1 MASRRS
7 NRTGRFLT
15 ILLLV
20 LCVTALISCN
30 EPEQNTYNNQG
41 ATGIKPFWTY
51 DSNAIGG
58 GGKAMINLWGGNL
71 LVQYTDVSFP
81 GRGLPVELRRTY
93 NSQTAYEGYFGR
105 GWTSI
110 LDTHLTIAADKITL
124 MDAYGGTFEFTNP
137 QQDGDDT
144 KYTSPPGRNT
154 IFKKLANGTYTEKKK
169 NGSTYFFNTEGK
181 LTRLQHRNSSNY
193 IQITY
198 GGDGYPISI
207 QEASNRFTTIE
218 YGGNGKK
225 RRITKITDP
234 QGRETQYSYNSDR
247 CLKRSKDPEGAHTD
261 YEYNGNGFL
270 STITN
275 PLGKPSNITYD
286 STARVITFQDPMF
299 TVTYSYGE
307 SSTTISDTND
317 HHLVYTLNQSGNATQ
332 ITDTLNYS
340 TSLQW
345 DAAMNVT
352 SITNAKNQTTTLTYD
367 DRGNVLTSTNS
378 LYSTSYT
385 YDTSN
390 NLLTTKDGMGKT
402 TTCVYTPTTND
413 PDGVLQS
420 VTTPGG
426 RTVTFS
432 YNDYDE
438 PIAVT
443 NARGFTTSYVHDAN
457 GNVTSVTDANG
468 KTSSITYNNVGEALS
483 SKDPLGR
490 TTSFTYFDDGLVNTV
505 TTPGSNGNAATTT
518 YTYFKDGS
526 KKKITDPLG
535 RSTHYTYNDDGQ
547 MLTVKDETGKTTT
560 YTYLK
565 GRLASTA
572 DPSGFTTTMSYDAN
586 DRLISSSSPI
596 TSESM
601 SYDPLGAVT
610 QKTTSLGVINYQY
623 DELNR
628 LTNVSRP
635 NKTAGFA
642 YDNSNNRVSASV
654 VDTGGSS
661 ALSNLEVVYYYDD
674 DNRLTDKVTTLD
686 GTQMESSTCQYDENN
701 NLTHMAKTIQR
712 GLPPTPAGLLGQSF
726 DFSYSYSYDSLDR
739 QTGVTNSNG
748 DTFTAEYDDAGNM
761 LSVSYPDSTSSVRTF
776 DAENRIANVSNDHP
790 NPLNDPPYVSY
801 TYRYDNNGNCTSFKK
816 DPNNSLGFL
825 KYEYDK
831 LNRLTYDE
839 SEQMRFVYDDAGN
852 KIRDRLLSSN
862 RNIVYTYNNAHQVV
876 KRTPGT
882 GLQMPTYNFEYDV
895 NGNQSRKYSPDTP
908 SIPNIVNAFDAI
920 NRLRSVKSYQ
930 NPGSRGA
937 AVAKAQGPDEMLY
950 SEESFSY
957 DGDDELFFS
966 EKKTYTSPPA
976 TSDYNFNNV
985 YHGYEFGALLYKNFT
1000 SGTYTDGALDETTLV
1015 HSVEYYTYLN
1025 GLKVGVSA
1033 LAGDN
1038 TRSRVS
1044 VIIPSFCKS
1053 TFFLYDGMGNV
1064 VQTSN
1069 RAGDIPY
1076 CMYKYSAYGACER
1089 YEGQEGYRSS
1099 YKGYDQGPFGCKTG
1113 VRHYDPDTGR
1123 FLSPDAFKGHLAEPA
1138 SQNPYMYCKGNPIKY
1153 SDPDGYNAGLIAE
1166 IGIGAYLTA
1175 SYITMVG
1182 GSPDTQFDMQSM
1194 AMDLAQGD
1202 YLSASLDL
1210 VSMAIPGVTG
1220 LGQYSKPIRAF
1231 FKNKLVGHHTI
1242 PRQVLKK
1249 LNPSVRKAVQGK
1261 KGSPNIWDIPEYLH
1275 KEAHG
1280 KMKYNPKFQTEV
1292 DKLKRQAKPDDIF
1305 NIRDDMVKQSDIHNY
1320 RP

>member
-1 MASRRS
+1 MASLKS
-7 NRTGRFLT
+7 NRKNKFLT
-15 ILLLV
+15 LLLLV

-30 EPEQNTYNNQG
+30 EQEQNTYNNQG

-110 LDTHLTIAADKITL
+110 LDTHLTIAADKVTL
-124 MDAYGGTFEFTNP
+124 MDAYGGIFEFTNP

-225 RRITKITDP
+225 RRITKITNP

-286 STARVITFQDPMF
+286 NTARVITFQDPMF

-307 SSTTISDTND
+307 NSTTISDTND

-332 ITDTLNYS
+332 IMDTLNYT

-352 SITNAKNQTTTLTYD
+352 SVTNAKNQTTTFTYD

-378 LYSTSYT
+378 LYSSSYT
-385 YDTSN
+385 YDSSN

-426 RTVTFS
+426 STATFT

-443 NARGFTTSYVHDAN
+443 NARGFTTSYAHDAN

-483 SKDPLGR
+483 STDPLGR
-490 TTSFTYFDDGLVNTV
+490 TISFTYFDDGLVNTV
-505 TTPGSNGNAATTT
+505 TTPGSDGNAATTT
-518 YTYFKDGS
+518 FTYFKDGS
-526 KKKITDPLG
+526 KKKVTDPLG

-547 MLTVKDETGKTTT
+547 MLTVKDEAGKTST

-572 DPSGFTTTMSYDAN
+572 DPSGFTTAMSYDAN
-586 DRLISSSSPI
+586 DRLISRSSPI

-601 SYDPLGAVT
+601 AYDTLGAVT
-610 QKTTSLGVINYQY
+610 QKTTALGVINYQY

-635 NKTAGFA
+635 NKTASFA
-642 YDNSNNRVSASV
+642 YDNNNNRVSASV

-674 DNRLTDKVTTLD
+674 DDRLTDKVTTLD
-686 GTQMESSTCQYDENN
+686 GTQMESSTCQYDENS

-712 GLPPTPAGLLGQSF
+712 GLPPTPAGLLGQPF
-726 DFSYSYSYDSLDR
+726 DFSYSYSYDNLDR
-739 QTGVTNSNG
+739 QIGVTNSNG

-908 SIPNIVNAFDAI
+908 SIPNIVSAFDAI

-937 AVAKAQGPDEMLY
+937 TVVKAQGPDEMLY
-950 SEESFSY
+950 TEESFSY

-1000 SGTYTDGALDETTLV
+1000 SGTYTDGALDDTTLV

-1053 TFFLYDGMGNV
+1053 TFFLYDGQGNV

-1099 YKGYDQGPFGCKTG
+1099 YKGYDQGPFGSKCG
-1113 VRHYDPDTGR
+1113 VRQYDPDTGR
-1123 FLSPDAFKGHLAEPA
+1123 FLSPDAYKGSLANPA
-1138 SQNPYMYCKGNPIKY
+1138 SQNPYMYCRGNPLKY
-1153 SDPDGYNAGLIAE
+1153 SDPSGYDPDQYTYGYCKTGYGAAFPNPSPPSKEEIAVYKSIIKMLGYVPEGAAAIAIAKLIKD
-1166 IGIGAYLTA
+1166 ILTKPTNNPHGIGKPFSIKDSQGGFGKGGNQNMRDSGLVNNSDEEIQKLYDA
-1175 SYITMVG
+1175 SNGEESKRYERELKARGLRNIQKRG
-1182 GSPDTQFDMQSM
+1182 GNIDIGTD
-1194 AMDLAQGD
+1194 
-1202 YLSASLDL
+1202 
-1210 VSMAIPGVTG
+1210 
-1220 LGQYSKPIRAF
+1220 RA
-1231 FKNKLVGHHTI
+1231 
-1242 PRQVLKK
+1242 
-1249 LNPSVRKAVQGK
+1249 
-1261 KGSPNIWDIPEYLH
+1261 
-1275 KEAHG
+1275 
-1280 KMKYNPKFQTEV
+1280 TE
-1292 DKLKRQAKPDDIF
+1292 
-1305 NIRDDMVKQSDIHNY
+1305 NGE
-1320 RP
+1320 